1 MMVRHPF
8 TRLVSAYED
17 KMLNPKPLLDYHKT
31 VQNEIKSRRMRLK
44 LKTRNFTFP
53 SYLLE
58 TEKFQ
63 LMLKRKITTMEEL
76 QSQPSFEEFVSWL
89 LETRANKSG
98 SPESWTVEKSFSP
111 FFSICP
117 VCQVDYKVIKLDG
130 FMNEIDSWISHLNLP
145 ITSAEAHTVGG
156 GQSSSERSFDYF
168 SQLTKNQVLALYNIY
183 QMDFQLFSYS
193 AESFINAA
201 TGPAN
206 VSKIKELV
214 KTSECNNIPFLDLG
228 KLLQKYKLGET
239 GTINNEASN
248 KNSNEKRKSL
258 QFLERAKM
266 NQLSQIRNFN
276 KQFGLF

>member
-1 MMVRHPF
+1 
-8 TRLVSAYED
+8 
-17 KMLNPKPLLDYHKT
+17 
-31 VQNEIKSRRMRLK
+31 
-44 LKTRNFTFP
+44 
-53 SYLLE
+53 
-58 TEKFQ
+58 
-63 LMLKRKITTMEEL
+63 
-76 QSQPSFEEFVSWL
+76 
-89 LETRANKSG
+89 
-98 SPESWTVEKSFSP
+98 
-111 FFSICP
+111 
-117 VCQVDYKVIKLDG
+117 
-130 FMNEIDSWISHLNLP
+130 MNEIDSWITHLNLP
-145 ITSAEAHTVGG
+145 ITSAEAHKVGG
-156 GQSSSERSFDYF
+156 GQSSSQRSFNYF
-168 SQLTKNQVLALYNIY
+168 SQLTKNQVVALYNIY

-201 TGPAN
+201 PGPAN

-258 QFLERAKM
+258 QFLERAKI